1 MYILENEK
9 RSCSGDRL
17 LLDTQIQ
24 IRKSLSLETHTYY
37 TEVSELRDPHLT
49 LLRVPKITC
58 DSLRLEDIFS
68 DRLLDTKQLR

>member
-1 MYILENEK
+1 MYIQRENEK

-37 TEVSELRDPHLT
+37 TEVFELRDPHLT
-49 LLRVPKITC
+49 LLRVPKIIPTTF
-58 DSLRLEDIFS
+58 R
-68 DRLLDTKQLR
+68 Q